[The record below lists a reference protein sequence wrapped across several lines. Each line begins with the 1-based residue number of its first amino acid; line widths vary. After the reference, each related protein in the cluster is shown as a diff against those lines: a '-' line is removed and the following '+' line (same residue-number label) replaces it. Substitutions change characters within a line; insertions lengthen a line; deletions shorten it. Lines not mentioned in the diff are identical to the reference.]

1 VVRTGKIDAGG
12 NKMTQR
18 ITLMLEDSEMVALR
32 QAARKE
38 LRKPRD
44 HARFLLRAM
53 LDGPLAPVHFGSN
66 EIGNTSNF
74 STGTR
79 AANGPA

>member
-1 VVRTGKIDAGG
+1 
-12 NKMTQR
+12 MTQR

-53 LDGPLAPVHFGSN
+53 LDGPLFDGNSCCQWSGLTYPYNQAAPRITGRLGSA
-66 EIGNTSNF
+66 E
-74 STGTR
+74 
-79 AANGPA
+79 